1 MPMFLQ
7 ALVAWSRRRPA
18 LALLSGGLLGWL
30 VYWQLTPTTPVPRPV
45 VAKAQAVPGLGV
57 ERPVLE
63 KTLLDV
69 QKENAHLQG
78 TLEEHQRALRQ
89 MQQSLTTA
97 ERDRQ
102 AAATAQ
108 EQRFEGLLK
117 QAQQAVQQAQAAK
130 PVPAPPPRPQPRPAA
145 TVQPRA
151 EAPKQDGGPQATTGG
166 AKIRILR
173 SDKAASFA
181 GSPPSPLRAETPFL
195 PAGSFAEG
203 RAITGVMATSRA
215 GGALPVLFAVTKP
228 FTGPFQLQGS
238 GMHPQETALPIE
250 GCFIMGK
257 AAADLGSSRV
267 IIQLEL
273 LSCVFPDQAAFERP
287 LKGFATGVDGTLGIV
302 GRVETHESVVI
313 AKSFLTGLL
322 AGASESFN
330 LAKRTTLVTPLG
342 GTINAQ
348 QGQYGESAGFAALAN
363 AAAQLSQFYLQQA
376 SQLLP
381 TLWVESGT
389 PARLVLQE
397 GLALEGLPTT
407 TPLYAGGLP

>member
-1 MPMFLQ
+1 MPMFLH

-30 VYWQLTPTTPVPRPV
+30 VYWQCTPTVPAPRPV
-45 VAKAQAVPGLGV
+45 VAKAQTVPGLGI

-69 QKENAHLQG
+69 QKENAQLRLALTDQQR
-78 TLEEHQRALRQ
+78 TLHEI
-89 MQQSLTTA
+89 QQAQANA

-102 AAATAQ
+102 TREQAQ
-108 EQRFEGLLK
+108 EKRVEDLLHRAE
-117 QAQQAVQQAQAAK
+117 QAQQAARQT
-130 PVPAPPPRPQPRPAA
+130 PAPQPQPRPQPKPAA
-145 TVQPRA
+145 AVPPHA
-151 EAPKQDGGPQATTGG
+151 ETPTQADTARVALSG
-166 AKIRILR
+166 AKVRILR
-173 SDKAASFA
+173 SEKPASFA
-181 GSPPSPLRAETPFL
+181 GPPPSPLRAKTPFL

-228 FTGPFQLQGS
+228 FTGPFQLRGS
-238 GMHPQETALPIE
+238 GVNPQETALPIE
-250 GCFIMGK
+250 GCFVMGK

-267 IIQLEL
+267 IIQLDL

-287 LKGFATGVDGTLGIV
+287 IKGFATGIDGTLGIV
-302 GRVETHESVVI
+302 GRVETHDSAVI

-342 GTINAQ
+342 GTINTQ
-348 QGQYGESAGFAALAN
+348 NSQFGETAGFAALAN
-363 AAAQLSQFYLQQA
+363 AAAHLSQFYLQQA

-389 PARLVLQE
+389 TARLVLLE
-397 GLALEGLPTT
+397 GLELEGLPTT
-407 TPLYAGGLP
+407 TPLYARGLP

>member
-1 MPMFLQ
+1 MFLH

-18 LALLSGGLLGWL
+18 LALLGGGLLGWL
-30 VYWQLTPTTPVPRPV
+30 LYWQLTPAAPVPRPV

-69 QKENAHLQG
+69 QKENAQLRLALTDQQR
-78 TLEEHQRALRQ
+78 TLHEI
-89 MQQSLTTA
+89 QQTQANA

-102 AAATAQ
+102 TREQAQ
-108 EQRFEGLLK
+108 EKRVEDLLHRAE
-117 QAQQAVQQAQAAK
+117 QAQQAARQTPTPHPQPKPQPKPVAAVPPHVEAPTDAAK
-130 PVPAPPPRPQPRPAA
+130 A
-145 TVQPRA
+145 TG
-151 EAPKQDGGPQATTGG
+151 D
-166 AKIRILR
+166 AKVRILR
-173 SDKAASFA
+173 SDKAASFT
-181 GSPPSPLRAETPFL
+181 GPPPSPLRAETPFL

-228 FTGPFQLQGS
+228 FTGPFQLRGS
-238 GMHPQETALPIE
+238 GVNPDETALPIA
-250 GCFIMGK
+250 GCFVMGK

-287 LKGFATGVDGTLGIV
+287 LKGFATGADGTLGIV
-302 GRVETHESVVI
+302 GRVETHDSAVI

-342 GTINAQ
+342 GTITTPN
-348 QGQYGESAGFAALAN
+348 GQLGETAGFAALAN
-363 AAAQLSQFYLQQA
+363 AAAQLSQFYLSQA

-389 PARLVLQE
+389 AARLVLQE